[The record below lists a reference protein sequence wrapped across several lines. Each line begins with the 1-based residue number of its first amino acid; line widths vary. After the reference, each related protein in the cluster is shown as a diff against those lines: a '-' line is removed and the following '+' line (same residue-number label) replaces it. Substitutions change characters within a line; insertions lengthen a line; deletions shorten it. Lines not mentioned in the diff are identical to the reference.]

1 MINFRGYGKM
11 PEVTVL
17 HVHSNIFCIHIF
29 YMKDLFVFDNCSESL
44 DFISLTV
51 WLRVESQ

>member
-1 MINFRGYGKM
+1 M
-11 PEVTVL
+11 PEGTVL

-29 YMKDLFVFDNCSESL
+29 YMNDLFVFDNCSESL
-44 DFISLTV
+44 DFIGLTV